1 MLGCISMKV
10 IAALMLAAQ
19 LSGACAT
26 TAPSASDN
34 VNVYTLDGIYCVDE
48 VFTSDGNHWS
58 YDMVDTIDGIPTYDG
73 MPVTVWL
80 SDNSTPDDV
89 TDDVILAL
97 VSPSSNT

>member
-26 TAPSASDN
+26 TAPSASAN
-34 VNVYTLDGIYCVDE
+34 VNVYTVDGIYCVDE
-48 VFTSDGNHWS
+48 VYTSDGNHWG
-58 YDMVDTIDGIPTYDG
+58 YDMVDTIDGIPAYDG

-80 SDNSTPDDV
+80 SDNGTPDCV
-89 TDDVILAL
+89 TDDVILGL

>member
-1 MLGCISMKV
+1 MLTAMTARI

-26 TAPSASDN
+26 TAPSASA
-34 VNVYTLDGIYCVDE
+34 NVYTVDGIYCVDE
-48 VFTSDGNHWS
+48 VYTSDGNRRG

-80 SDNSTPDDV
+80 SDNGTPDNV

-97 VSPSSNT
+97 VSPSNNT

>member
-19 LSGACAT
+19 LTGACAT
-26 TAPSASDN
+26 TAPSASAN
-34 VNVYTLDGIYCVDE
+34 VNVYTVDGIYCVDE
-48 VFTSDGNHWS
+48 VYTSDGNHWS
-58 YDMVDTIDGIPTYDG
+58 YNMLDYVGDVPTYDG

-80 SDNSTPDDV
+80 SDNGTPDCV

>member
-1 MLGCISMKV
+1 MLTAISTK
-10 IAALMLAAQ
+10 ILAALILAAQ

-26 TAPSASDN
+26 TAPSASAN

-48 VFTSDGNHWS
+48 VYTSDGNRRG

-80 SDNSTPDDV
+80 SDTGTPDDV

>member
-26 TAPSASDN
+26 TAPSASAN
-34 VNVYTLDGIYCVDE
+34 VNVYTVDGIYCVDD
-48 VFTSDGNHWS
+48 VYTGDGNHWS
-58 YDMVDTIDGIPTYDG
+58 YDMLDYVGDVPAYDG
-73 MPVTVWL
+73 MSVTVWL
-80 SDNSTPDDV
+80 SDNGTPDCV

-97 VSPSSNT
+97 SPASSNI